1 MPLLVMRMS
10 LLYKWVYD
18 CEWVCVCIFGQG
30 NYYSHGQAQ
39 NICFVSN
46 VLPKWKIM
54 TIFIIETLELIEKV
68 VYSTAYK

>member
-1 MPLLVMRMS
+1 M
-10 LLYKWVYD
+10 YD

-39 NICFVSN
+39 NICYVSK

-54 TIFIIETLELIEKV
+54 TIFIIETLEMLEKV
-68 VYSTAYK
+68 VLICKETEILFMLINRIF